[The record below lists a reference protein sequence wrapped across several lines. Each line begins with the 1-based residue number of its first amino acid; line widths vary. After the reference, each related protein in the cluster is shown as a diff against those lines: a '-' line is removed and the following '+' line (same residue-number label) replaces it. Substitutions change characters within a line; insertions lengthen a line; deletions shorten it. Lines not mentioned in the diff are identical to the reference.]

1 MDFYDLLDRAD
12 EETLQ
17 EIVGKPAFRLMR
29 LLDPSLIRPTV
40 LRSLIRSTKR
50 PSELILDPEIRS
62 SLFDLLPQD
71 QAKSVAVS
79 LGFSGD
85 SDPFTYLRSMRFSK
99 NSLKETQLLEYFGC
113 DFPDRS
119 TADRVAER
127 EVKVDYSLFD
137 HQRRAYRTAAR
148 HLALSPHRLVLH
160 MPTGSGKTRTAM
172 HLIANEL
179 RNSEPSLVLWLAYS
193 EELCDQA
200 ADEFERAWKSLG
212 DREISIFR
220 YYGSNNFDLQSA
232 HDGFVVAG
240 LSKTFHRAKSD
251 NTFLSILRDRSSL
264 VVIDEAHQA
273 TADTYS
279 FILESVSQSRNGA
292 KLLGLTATPGRT
304 WNDVDED
311 RELADFFGG
320 MKVTLSV
327 PEEPNPIEFLIK
339 NQFLARPNFRSIP
352 YSGGPLSKAD
362 ELQLS
367 VSLDIPMDLLRRLAE
382 DEQRN
387 LLVLTK
393 AEDLALRHR
402 RIIVFAAS
410 VAHADLIANVLTA
423 RGFWAKSVT
432 GATPSDV
439 RSAALDEFRGVG
451 ESPKFL
457 CNFGV
462 LTTGFDAP
470 STSAALITRPT
481 KSLVLYSQMVGRATR
496 GVRAGG
502 NLEAEILTVVDT
514 QLPGFGSLADAFM
527 NWDDVWED
535 YSDE

>member
-29 LLDPSLIRPTV
+29 LLDPSLIRPSV

-50 PSELILDPEIRS
+50 PSELILDPAVRS
-62 SLFDLLPQD
+62 SLFDLLPKD
-71 QAKSVAVS
+71 QAQSVAVS

-85 SDPFTYLRSMRFSK
+85 SDPFTYLRSIRFSK
-99 NSLKETQLLEYFGC
+99 NSQKETQLLEYFGC

-127 EVKVDYSLFD
+127 EVEVDYSLFD

-148 HLALSPHRLVLH
+148 HLAIAPHRLVLH

-172 HLIANEL
+172 HLVANEL
-179 RNSEPSLVLWLAYS
+179 RNSEPSLVIWLAYS

-200 ADEFERAWKSLG
+200 ADEFERAWRSLG
-212 DREISIFR
+212 DRELSIFR
-220 YYGSNNFDLQSA
+220 YYGSNNFDLQAA

-251 NTFLSILRDRSSL
+251 ITFLSILRDRSSL

-273 TADTYS
+273 TAETYS
-279 FILESVSQSRNGA
+279 FILDSVSQSRNGA

-304 WNDVDED
+304 WNDVEED

-320 MKVTLSV
+320 KKVTLSI
-327 PEEPNPIEFLIK
+327 PEEPNPIEYLIK
-339 NQFLARPNFRSIP
+339 NKFLARPNFRSIP

-362 ELQLS
+362 EIQLS
-367 VSLDIPMDLLRRLAE
+367 LSLDIPMDLLKRLAE

-393 AEDLALRHR
+393 AEDLALRHK

-410 VAHADLIANVLTA
+410 VSHADLIANVLTA
-423 RGFWAKSVT
+423 RGFWAKSIT
-432 GATPSDV
+432 GVTPSDI
-439 RSAALDEFRGVG
+439 RSAALDEFRDVG

-535 YSDE
+535 YSNE